1 MLAVKVYSANK
12 HILYSI
18 FTVLLNF
25 FKDVKTT
32 VDNGKNENSK
42 IINNLFDEADLGL
55 KIEDFFNEDC
65 PKNNDLLL
73 RCYSVSLLEEAYNVV
88 L

>member
-1 MLAVKVYSANK
+1 MTKEVTWRKDKRGLDVDAIYLLKENRNKIMNSVK
-12 HILYSI
+12 
-18 FTVLLNF
+18 
-25 FKDVKTT
+25 
-32 VDNGKNENSK
+32 NSK
-42 IINNLFDEADLGL
+42 IISNLFDEADLGL
-55 KIEDFFNEDC
+55 KIEDFFNENC